1 MNAIC
6 EKLKSTSDLRRL
18 IEIEHGFLFI
28 HLFTNS
34 FLEMA
39 VILLQTSY
47 EIYFWKQ
54 VVVSILIVFLCISI
68 MIPIMSTF
76 FFRNLDDRNFLEN
89 SAVIQ
94 LIFMVNNSIQYLGTL
109 FGFIPKYW
117 RIYWLDS
124 YYFLSNGSI
133 PIVTLILICINWIL
147 NKQ

>member
-6 EKLKSTSDLRRL
+6 EKLKSTPDLRRL

-39 VILLQTSY
+39 IILLQAN
-47 EIYFWKQ
+47 FWKEI
-54 VVVSILIVFLCISI
+54 VLSILIVFLCISL
-68 MIPIMSTF
+68 MILILSKF
-76 FFRNLDDRNFLEN
+76 FLSNWDDRNFLEN

-94 LIFMVNNSIQYLGTL
+94 LMFIVNISIQYLSIL
-109 FGFIPKYW
+109 FDFIPKYW
-117 RIYWLDS
+117 TIYWLDS
-124 YYFLSNGSI
+124 YYFLSNGFI
-133 PIVTLILICINWIL
+133 PIVTLILIFFNRIL